1 LVSSIPVASHLVER
15 INLDFEVQNSI
26 VPSMRSMPKFKVY
39 GRLPNVQIKLSD
51 AKYQSLMRVIDSAI
65 PRLSNAEATPTLT
78 GTEPNFAKHHPL
90 FSRTEVEYDLVEDHR
105 PRVNDEEA
113 EEYAPLSSEVSSDSS
128 QSTYKL

>member
-26 VPSMRSMPKFKVY
+26 VPSMRSMPKFKVH

-65 PRLSNAEATPTLT
+65 PRLSDAEGTPTIPGAET
-78 GTEPNFAKHHPL
+78 NFAKHHPL
-90 FSRTEVEYDLVEDHR
+90 FSRTEVEYDVENDHR
-105 PRVNDEEA
+105 PKANDDEA
-113 EEYAPLSSEVSSDSS
+113 EEYAPLSSEVSSSS
-128 QSTYKL
+128 CQSTYKF